1 MIILRNKQY
10 TDNQPQA
17 PKYNFGEEEKKSNE
31 KSPSKDEKAKKAGEI
46 LGTAAIGAGGTLA
59 AGELLKKGAEG
70 AVGKIAG
77 KKARSEYREYLK
89 GQDYRRLKGLEQIEA
104 KRKLE
109 RAPYEGGWF
118 KKNRFELK
126 SADYVAEGR
135 RSRLEDKLK
144 AENLAKKKDLIA
156 KRDAKIAKAG
166 KFGKK
171 VGLIG
176 GTAFTAGLVAGKILN
191 SRKKGKEDE
200 I

>member
-31 KSPSKDEKAKKAGEI
+31 KSPSKNEKAKKAGEI

-77 KKARSEYREYLK
+77 KKAKSEYKEYLK

-104 KRKLE
+104 QRKLE

-118 KKNRFELK
+118 KKIWNRSKLK
-126 SADYVAEGR
+126 DADYIAEGK
-135 RSRLEDKLK
+135 RSRLEGKLK
-144 AENLAKKKDLIA
+144 GEDLAKKRDLIA
-156 KRDAKIAKAG
+156 KRNVKISKAG
-166 KFGKK
+166 KIGKRA
-171 VGLIG
+171 GLIA
-176 GTAFTAGLVAGKILN
+176 GTALTAGAIA
-191 SRKKGKEDE
+191 KKLYDKE
-200 I
+200 

>member
-10 TDNQPQA
+10 TDPQPQA

-31 KSPSKDEKAKKAGEI
+31 KSSSKNEKAKKAGEI
-46 LGTAAIGAGGTLA
+46 LGTAAIGAGGTIA
-59 AGELLKKGAEG
+59 AGELLKKGVEG

-118 KKNRFELK
+118 KKLKNRFELK
-126 SADYVAEGR
+126 SADYVAVGR
-135 RSRLEDKLK
+135 RSRLGDKLR

-156 KRDAKIAKAG
+156 KRNAKIAKAG
-166 KFGKK
+166 KLGKR

-176 GTAFTAGLVAGKILN
+176 GTALTAGLIAGKLLKN
-191 SRKKGKEDE
+191 NKKEE
-200 I
+200 

>member
-10 TDNQPQA
+10 TDHQPQA

-31 KSPSKDEKAKKAGEI
+31 KSSSKNEKAKKAGEI
-46 LGTAAIGAGGTLA
+46 LGTAAISAGGTIA

-118 KKNRFELK
+118 KRLKNRFELK

-135 RSRLEDKLK
+135 RSRLEDKLR
-144 AENLAKKKDLIA
+144 AENLAKKKDLIS
-156 KRDAKIAKAG
+156 KRDVKIAKAG
-166 KFGKK
+166 KLGKR

-176 GTAFTAGLVAGKILN
+176 GTAFTAGLIAGKLLKN
-191 SRKKGKEDE
+191 NKKEE
-200 I
+200 

>member
-10 TDNQPQA
+10 TDPQPQA

-31 KSPSKDEKAKKAGEI
+31 KSSSKNEKAKKAGEI
-46 LGTAAIGAGGTLA
+46 LGTAAIGAGGTIA
-59 AGELLKKGAEG
+59 AGELLKKGAER
-70 AVGKIAG
+70 AIRKIAG

-118 KKNRFELK
+118 KNRFELK

-135 RSRLEDKLK
+135 RSRLEDKLR
-144 AENLAKKKDLIA
+144 AENLAKKKDLIS
-156 KRDAKIAKAG
+156 KRDVKIAKAG
-166 KFGKK
+166 KLGKR

-176 GTAFTAGLVAGKILN
+176 GTAFTAGLIAGKLLKN
-191 SRKKGKEDE
+191 NKKEE
-200 I
+200 

>member
-10 TDNQPQA
+10 TDHQPQA
-17 PKYNFGEEEKKSNE
+17 PKYNFGEEENKNNE
-31 KSPSKDEKAKKAGEI
+31 KSPSKNEKAKKAGEI
-46 LGTAAIGAGGTLA
+46 LGTAAIGAGGTIA

-118 KKNRFELK
+118 KRLKNRFELK

-135 RSRLEDKLK
+135 RSRLGDKLR

-156 KRDAKIAKAG
+156 KRNAKIVKAG
-166 KFGKK
+166 KLGKR

-176 GTAFTAGLVAGKILN
+176 GTALTAGLVAGKLLKN
-191 SRKKGKEDE
+191 NKKEE
-200 I
+200 